1 MTDQQSCWLK
11 TIADADA
18 DETLK
23 AAYDAVRREDGGV
36 HNLYKAFGSW
46 PAAMVSADAFYK
58 THLHGPNPRLDR
70 WYLELIATQVAWLT
84 ECAYARAHHQADFE
98 RLLDNPKRAAA
109 IIDAMEREVYEDAL
123 GPKHAAIL
131 RYTAK
136 LTAMPQAMRQID
148 MNLVRKSGAS
158 DAEILEANQVC
169 SAFAY
174 WVRVINGLGIQLGGE
189 SVGAC

>member
-1 MTDQQSCWLK
+1 MTDEQICWIE

-18 DETLK
+18 DEALR

-36 HNLYKAFGSW
+36 HNLYQAYSFW

-58 THLHGPNPRLDR
+58 IHLHGPKPRLER
-70 WYLELIATQVAWLT
+70 WFLELIATQVAWLS

-98 RLLDNPKRAAA
+98 RLLDDPERASA
-109 IIDAMEREVYEDAL
+109 IIDAMEREVYSDAL

-148 MNLVRKSGAS
+148 VNLVRKTGAS

-169 SAFAY
+169 AAFAY
-174 WVRVINGLGIQLGGE
+174 WVRVINGLGIRLGRE
-189 SVGAC
+189 SVGI